1 MSKIVSFANQKG
13 GVGKTTTCL
22 NLANYI
28 ALMGKKVLLLDLD
41 PQGNATTGLGF
52 NKEDNQNN
60 VYNLIAG
67 DLPVNECI
75 HKTDIQNLFLIPS
88 SMDLA
93 GIEVE
98 MVYMNEREKILTKI
112 LSEVKNSYDYIFID
126 CPPSLNLLTINSL
139 TASDSILIPIQCE
152 FFALEGLS
160 QLMNTVRLVKKH
172 LNKDLAIEGVVLTMK
187 DKRSN
192 FGNQVAD
199 EIRKY
204 FADSLYETMIP
215 RNIRLAEAP
224 SHGVTIYQYD
234 KSCAGA
240 KAYEELAVEFLKRNK
255 DSYKKITKNKKNT
268 RGKKAWL
275 KRD

>member
-1 MSKIVSFANQKG
+1 MSKIISFANQKG

-22 NLANYI
+22 NLSNYL
-28 ALMGKKVLLLDLD
+28 ALMGKKVLLIDLD
-41 PQGNATTGLGF
+41 PQGNATTGLGLS
-52 NKEDNQNN
+52 KEDNVNN
-60 VYNLIAG
+60 IYNVIAG
-67 DLPVNECI
+67 DLPIFECI
-75 HKTDIQNLFLIPS
+75 HETGVKNLYIIPS

-98 MVYMNEREKILTKI
+98 MVYMSDREKILTKI
-112 LSEVKNSYDYIFID
+112 LNEVKNSYDYIFID

-204 FADSLYETMIP
+204 FADSLYQTMIP

-234 KSCAGA
+234 KYCAGA

-255 DSYKKITKNKKNT
+255 DSYKKITKNKNTT
-268 RGKKAWL
+268 RGKK
-275 KRD
+275 